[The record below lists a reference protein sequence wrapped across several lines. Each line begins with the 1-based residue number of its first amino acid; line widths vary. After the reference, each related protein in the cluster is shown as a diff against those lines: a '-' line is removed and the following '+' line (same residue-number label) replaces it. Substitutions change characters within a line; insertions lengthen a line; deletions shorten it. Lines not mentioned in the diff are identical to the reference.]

1 MERSAWAG
9 MWRALG
15 GVVRITEV
23 ALCVVVTPRVGSAYG
38 VVMNRT
44 ALRAPVVALGVV
56 AVGPLTWWLARAL
69 PDEVPADQ
77 YADYMWDPPELSVA
91 QLLGIGLVSVVAV
104 LSAGFVMADGIRSR
118 TLRREWLWIVLPLA
132 GLAGYA
138 GLTYAVAT
146 APVTGANIGAGLLVL
161 GGVVVVP
168 AMVGASLW
176 FVRQLR
182 SQPTR

>member
-1 MERSAWAG
+1 MVA
-9 MWRALG
+9 ALG
-15 GVVRITEV
+15 HWVVR
-23 ALCVVVTPRVGSAYG
+23 SAYG

-44 ALRAPVVALGVV
+44 ALRAPVVALGIV
-56 AVGPLTWWLARAL
+56 AVGPLTWWLAQAP
-69 PDEVPADQ
+69 PDAVPADQ
-77 YADYMWDPPELSVA
+77 YPDYMWDPPELSGG
-91 QLLGIGLVSVVAV
+91 QLLGIGLTSVVAV
-104 LSAGFVMADGIRSR
+104 LSAGFVMANGIRSQ

-132 GLAGYA
+132 ALAGYA

-146 APVTGANIGAGLLVL
+146 EPVIGANIGAGFLIL
-161 GGVVVVP
+161 GSVAVVP

>member
-1 MERSAWAG
+1 MVA
-9 MWRALG
+9 ALG
-15 GVVRITEV
+15 RWVVRSV
-23 ALCVVVTPRVGSAYG
+23 YG

-44 ALRAPVVALGVV
+44 ALRAPVVALGIA
-56 AVGPLTWWLARAL
+56 AVGPLTWWLAQAL
-69 PDEVPADQ
+69 PDEVPADP
-77 YADYMWDPPELSVA
+77 YADYMWDPPELSGA
-91 QLLGIGLVSVVAV
+91 QLLGIGLMSVVAV
-104 LSAGFVMADGIRSR
+104 LSAGFVMANGMRSR

-146 APVTGANIGAGLLVL
+146 EPVIGANIGAGLLIL
-161 GGVVVVP
+161 GSVVVVP
-168 AMVGASLW
+168 ATVGASLW

>member
-1 MERSAWAG
+1 MNR
-9 MWRALG
+9 RAL
-15 GVVRITEV
+15 
-23 ALCVVVTPRVGSAYG
+23 L
-38 VVMNRT
+38 
-44 ALRAPVVALGVV
+44 APVVALGIA
-56 AVGPLTWWLARAL
+56 AVGPLTWWLVQAL
-69 PDEVPADQ
+69 PDEVPANQ
-77 YADYMWDPPELSVA
+77 YADYLWVAPELSGTQV
-91 QLLGIGLVSVVAV
+91 LGVGLMSIVAV

-118 TLRREWLWIVLPLA
+118 TLRHEWLWIVLPLV

-146 APVTGANIGAGLLVL
+146 APVIGANIGAGLLIL
-161 GGVVVVP
+161 GSVVVVP